1 VQRKSIKYLQPINAM
16 NNFIFLGMSTL
27 RIASGLNKS
36 LSLPDNQVVLIG
48 RHKHIKSLT
57 FENQLAEKLNG
68 VDEKIFNAAIKQLQP
83 DSSVPFYLDLAKL
96 ISVKDD
102 VSRHNAPSN
111 SVQIFKEL
119 SGLKLVSGVK
129 NLSIV
134 IYADYEHVF
143 ASVAAVARSFPVF
156 NRKVKKEE
164 LESIQV
170 ELVVT
175 DGKTLEEND
184 LKFLQTLCD
193 SMRDC
198 ARQVDTPCNEFNSE
212 DFAADAIRLVDEL
225 NAGVTNIQIKGEDLL
240 KQGFGGIYSVGKAA
254 RHPPIFLCFSHK
266 PAGSIESYALVGK
279 GIVYDTGGLSL
290 KTPAIMPTMKLDM
303 AGAAGLLGAFCTL
316 VKSGFKEELHCILC
330 IAENHISPDATKPD
344 DIIKMLSGKF
354 VEVNNTDAEGR
365 LVLADGLFYAKNTLK
380 AKTIIDMA
388 TLTGAQSFASGK
400 LHSAILCNND
410 ESEVQILEAG
420 RKSGDLAHPLPYSPE
435 LHFADFK
442 SKVADMKNSINDSR
456 EGPPSADAGLFI
468 FSHVDFA
475 SDVNWIH
482 VDMAY
487 PAFIKDRAT
496 AYGVPLISALLSKHT
511 DVNVAK

>member
-1 VQRKSIKYLQPINAM
+1 
-16 NNFIFLGMSTL
+16 MSAL
-27 RIASGLNKS
+27 RVVSGLSKN
-36 LSLPDNQVVLIG
+36 LRLPGAQVVLVG
-48 RHKHIKSLT
+48 RHKHITSLKLD
-57 FENQLAEKLNG
+57 NQLAEKLSG
-68 VDEKIFNAAIKQLQP
+68 VEENVFNAAIKQLKP
-83 DSSVPFYLDLAKL
+83 GSSVPVYLDLAKV
-96 ISVKDD
+96 IAVKDE

-111 SVQIFKEL
+111 SIGIFKEMR
-119 SGLKLVSGVK
+119 GLGLANDIK

-134 IYADYEHVF
+134 LYADYDHVF
-143 ASVAAVARSFPVF
+143 SSVAAIARSFPVF
-156 NRKVKKEE
+156 NRKAKKDE

-170 ELVVT
+170 EIVVA

-198 ARQVDTPCNEFNSE
+198 ARQVDTPCSELNSE

-240 KQGFGGIYSVGKAA
+240 KQGFGGIYNVGKAA

-266 PAGSIESYALVGK
+266 PAGSTESYALVGK

-290 KTPAIMPTMKLDM
+290 KPPSAMSNMKRDM

-410 ESEVQILEAG
+410 DSEVQILQAG

-442 SKVADMKNSINDSR
+442 STVADMKNSAGA
-456 EGPPSADAGLFI
+456 ECQGPPTADAGLFI
-468 FSHVDFA
+468 FSHVEFDK
-475 SDVNWIH
+475 DTKWTHI
-482 VDMAY
+482 DMAS
-487 PAFIKDRAT
+487 PSFSCDRST

-511 DVNVAK
+511 NVNVAK